1 MEALS
6 NYLDRLRRLI
16 PARSIALYMLGN
28 ALLLSLVEKP
38 DQLPDKFGWLI
49 LVINGG
55 CLVFN
60 FVGGMLLDKKAWHA
74 ALISCGAFLLMAL
87 CQRFYGPLAAIGVD
101 TQAAFVVAGFV
112 AALYVSI
119 LPTFYRG
126 DEAAVQAAQAAR
138 VATQRAAA

>member
-6 NYLDRLRRLI
+6 NYLDRLRQMI

-38 DQLPDKFGWLI
+38 EQLPAKFGWLI
-49 LVINGG
+49 LVINGA
-55 CLVFN
+55 CLLFN
-60 FVGGMLLDKKAWHA
+60 FIGGMLLEKKVWHA
-74 ALISCGAFLLMAL
+74 ALVSCGAFLLMAL
-87 CQRFYGPLAAIGVD
+87 CQRFYGPLAALGVD

-126 DEAAVQAAQAAR
+126 DEPAVQAAQAAR
-138 VATQRAAA
+138 QAAQRAAA